1 MATLKMQTRI
11 AVKNI
16 VFATDLSPA
25 SFAALPFAAELARY
39 FGAKVFGFHVAA
51 PVVYPLPEMGGMPT
65 PEEETQGAGQAL
77 RERLKEQLAG
87 VPFEVVIG
95 HGDIWAGLNRLIEER
110 KIDLVVIG
118 THGRTG
124 LGKALLGSVAEKIF
138 RQAHCPVLS
147 VGPHVS
153 WKAQG
158 GGETKEILYTTDF
171 SAAAKAAAPYALSL
185 AQESQARL
193 TLLHVIEKP
202 GAGDLSNPGQ
212 FIGSAMELLRETV
225 PAEAGLW
232 CEPHCEVEIGSPGD
246 VILEMARR
254 READLIV
261 MGVRKPEAP
270 MGLITHFGQATAYR
284 VVCEARCPV
293 LTVRA

>member
-1 MATLKMQTRI
+1 MVTMKMQTRI

-16 VFATDLSPA
+16 AFATDLSPT
-25 SFAALPFAAELARY
+25 SFAALPYAAELARH
-39 FGAKVFGFHVAA
+39 FGARVFGFYAQSPA
-51 PVVYPLPEMGGMPT
+51 VYVIPEMGAMPAT
-65 PEEETQGAGQAL
+65 VDEAQSAGQEL
-77 RERLKEQLAG
+77 KERLKEQLAG
-87 VPFEVVIG
+87 VPYEVVIG
-95 HGDIWAGLNRLIEER
+95 QGDTWAALERLIEER

-147 VGPHVS
+147 VGPHVTR
-153 WKAQG
+153 KAPG
-158 GGETKEILYTTDF
+158 GGETKEILYATDF
-171 SAAAKAAAPYALSL
+171 SAAARAAAPYALSL

-202 GAGDLSNPGQ
+202 IAGDLISPGA
-212 FIGSAMELLRETV
+212 FIRSAADLLRETV

-232 CEPHCEVEIGSPGD
+232 CEPHCEVEIGTPGE
-246 VILEMARR
+246 VILELARR

-261 MGVRKPEAP
+261 MGVKKPEAP
-270 MGLITHFGQATAYR
+270 VGLITHFGQATAYR

-293 LTVRA
+293 LTVRG

>member
-1 MATLKMQTRI
+1 MATIKMQARI

-16 VFATDLSPA
+16 AFATDLSPA
-25 SFAALPFAAELARY
+25 SFAALPFAAGFARS
-39 FGAKVFGFHVAA
+39 FGARVFGFYVQSPAVY
-51 PVVYPLPEMGGMPT
+51 VVPEMGVVT
-65 PEEETQGAGQAL
+65 ATVEEAQSARQELQ
-77 RERLKEQLAG
+77 ERLKEQLAG

-95 HGDIWAGLNRLIEER
+95 QGDTWAALERLVEER
-110 KIDLVVIG
+110 KIDLIVMG

-153 WKAQG
+153 RKVQG
-158 GGETKEILYTTDF
+158 GGEAKEILYATDF
-171 SAAAKAAAPYALSL
+171 SEAAKAAAPYALSL

-202 GAGDLSNPGQ
+202 AAGDLTYPGE
-212 FIGSAMELLRETV
+212 FVRSSMDLLRETV

-232 CEPHCEVEIGSPGD
+232 CEPRCEVEIGSPGEI
-246 VILEMARR
+246 ILEMARR

-261 MGVRKPEAP
+261 MGVKKPEAP
-270 MGLITHFGQATAYR
+270 VGLITHFGQATAYR

-293 LTVRA
+293 LTVRG